1 MYAKVSGAIDGG
13 NQMSIARSCSTA
25 EISPL
30 RLLSHASYELRSAI
44 ITTQPIDHKVSCLR
58 ETVMPKPSKKPARSK
73 TQPETL
79 KGWQQIAA
87 FLGEP
92 TSVVQRWASDGM
104 PVRRQGR
111 YVETTP
117 DELNAWLGK
126 ESGKPVH
133 VATEDTDLT
142 AELKRGLSFVRREK
156 EPTAGKELSALSKKA
171 KRK

>member
-1 MYAKVSGAIDGG
+1 
-13 NQMSIARSCSTA
+13 
-25 EISPL
+25 
-30 RLLSHASYELRSAI
+30 
-44 ITTQPIDHKVSCLR
+44 
-58 ETVMPKPSKKPARSK
+58 MPKPSKKGAAAK
-73 TQPETL
+73 TQPEIL

-92 TSVVQRWASDGM
+92 TSVVQRWALDGM
-104 PVRRQGR
+104 PVRKQGR

-156 EPTAGKELSALSKKA
+156 EPSAGKELAGLSKKA